1 MSITIDQLTMQ
12 FDDVT
17 AVNNISY
24 TINSGELVSLL
35 GPSGCGKSTT
45 LFMLAGI
52 HTPSSGEIYFQDK
65 KVTKI
70 APEKRNIGM
79 VFQNYALYPHMTVL
93 QNVMFPLKMH
103 GVKKKERHRRAMETL
118 ELVEIAHLSARKP
131 SQLSGGQQQ
140 RVAIARAIV
149 RQPEVLLL
157 DEPLSNLDAKLRVT
171 MREEIRR
178 IQQELGITTV
188 FVTHDQEEAM
198 SISDRIIIMEHGHI
212 VQHGHPNDLYDHP
225 NSEFVADFVGSPQIN
240 SFELSQVDL
249 AHTPFNTYIDNDT
262 RTIKIRPEHLYIDDK
277 GIDATVKIIEQKGK
291 DTLVVA
297 SHNDM
302 VIRFY
307 IDKHYPLEVDQE
319 IYLNAQPSHVLKF
332 DHKGRRT
339 GEAHESKQSY

>member
-1 MSITIDQLTMQ
+1 M
-12 FDDVT
+12 
-17 AVNNISY
+17 
-24 TINSGELVSLL
+24 SLL

-52 HTPSSGEIYFQDK
+52 HTPTAGNIYFEDK
-65 KVTKI
+65 NVTKT

-103 GVKKKERHRRAMETL
+103 GVKRKERQARAMETL

-157 DEPLSNLDAKLRVT
+157 DEPLSNLDAKLRLT

-198 SISDRIIIMEHGHI
+198 SISDRIIVMNNGNI
-212 VQHGHPNDLYDHP
+212 VQHGHPNELYDNP

-240 SFELSQVDL
+240 SFNLSKVDFQ
-249 AHTPFNTYIDNDT
+249 HTPFNTYIDAET
-262 RTIKIRPEHLYIDDK
+262 RVLKIRPEHFYIDDK
-277 GIDATVKIIEQKGK
+277 GISAEVSIIEQKGK

-297 SHNDM
+297 SHKNH

-307 IDKHYPLEVDQE
+307 IDKHYPLEVGQT
-319 IYLNAQPSHVLKF
+319 IYLNARPEHVLRF
-332 DHKGRRT
+332 DQHGRRIGDVNET
-339 GEAHESKQSY
+339 KQSY

>member
-1 MSITIDQLTMQ
+1 MSITIDQLTMK

-17 AVNNISY
+17 AVNNINFKIE
-24 TINSGELVSLL
+24 TGELVSLL

-52 HTPSSGEIYFQDK
+52 HTPHSGEIYFNDK

-70 APEKRNIGM
+70 TPEKRNIGM

-103 GVKKKERHRRAMETL
+103 GVKRRERHKQAMEAL
-118 ELVEIAHLSARKP
+118 ELVEIAHLSKRKP

-149 RQPEVLLL
+149 RKPDVLLL

-198 SISDRIIIMEHGHI
+198 SISDRIIVMETGNI
-212 VQHGHPNDLYDHP
+212 VQHGVPTDLYDHP
-225 NSEFVADFVGSPQIN
+225 NSEFVADFIGAPQIN
-240 SFELSQVDL
+240 TFNLKNSKLDD
-249 AHTPFNTYIDNDT
+249 TPFAKYLNKEIES
-262 RTIKIRPEHLYIDDK
+262 IKIRPEHLYVDDK
-277 GIDATVKIIEQKGK
+277 GIPAVVTIIEQKGK

-297 SHNDM
+297 EHNERK
-302 VIRFY
+302 IRFY
-307 IDKHYPLEVDQE
+307 VEKDHSLEVEQN
-319 IYLNAQPSHVLKF
+319 IYLNARDEHVLMF
-332 DHKGRRT
+332 DARGKRV
-339 GEAHESKQSY
+339 GEAYETEKSY